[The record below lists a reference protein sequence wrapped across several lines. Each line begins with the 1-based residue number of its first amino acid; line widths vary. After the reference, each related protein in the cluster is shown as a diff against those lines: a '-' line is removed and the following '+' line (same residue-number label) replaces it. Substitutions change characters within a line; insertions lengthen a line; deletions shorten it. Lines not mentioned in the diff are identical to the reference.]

1 MSNSG
6 DISVSSSFQIKNT
19 FLQYSFI
26 GDNVDVENMMPTSR
40 FSGYSGESDTRTL
53 FVGTGRLMTPQ
64 LIREMSIVDTKSEFT
79 SRHSLEW
86 KFLFLDH
93 RAPPIIGYLPFEVL
107 GTSGYDY
114 YHFDDLDRVVTCHEA
129 CKSK

>member
-1 MSNSG
+1 M
-6 DISVSSSFQIKNT
+6 I
-19 FLQYSFI
+19 
-26 GDNVDVENMMPTSR
+26 PTSKV
-40 FSGYSGESDTRTL
+40 SGGSYANESIDNKIL
-53 FVGTGRLMTPQ
+53 FVGTGRLTSPQ
-64 LIREMSIVDTKSEFT
+64 LIREVSLVDAKSEFS

-114 YHFDDLDRVVTCHEA
+114 YHFDDLDKVVSCHEA
-129 CKSK
+129 RELCEFIFLLLLLFDAKASSSSY